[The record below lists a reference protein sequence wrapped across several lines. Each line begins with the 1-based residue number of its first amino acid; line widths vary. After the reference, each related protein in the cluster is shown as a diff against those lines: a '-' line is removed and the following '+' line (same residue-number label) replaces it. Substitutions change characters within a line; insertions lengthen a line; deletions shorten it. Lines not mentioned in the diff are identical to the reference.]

1 MPVAMIMT
9 CHDSQKQ
16 LVATGVM
23 ILIDSRCMNRQ
34 KYEKASNK
42 LDRQS
47 ETLASA
53 MQFKLWTCGLP
64 NVHRS
69 CTPTD
74 VLKAHFPHPKTGI
87 QRLFMSPCSLLRILQ
102 ASGVLTSG
110 GGLNTPI

>member
-23 ILIDSRCMNRQ
+23 ILIDSRSMNRQ

-53 MQFKLWTCGLP
+53 MQFQLWTCGLP
-64 NVHRS
+64 QMY
-69 CTPTD
+69 TD
-74 VLKAHFPHPKTGI
+74 HAHPPMLLKRTSHTQRQEYKDCLCPHVPY
-87 QRLFMSPCSLLRILQ
+87 
-102 ASGVLTSG
+102 
-110 GGLNTPI
+110 